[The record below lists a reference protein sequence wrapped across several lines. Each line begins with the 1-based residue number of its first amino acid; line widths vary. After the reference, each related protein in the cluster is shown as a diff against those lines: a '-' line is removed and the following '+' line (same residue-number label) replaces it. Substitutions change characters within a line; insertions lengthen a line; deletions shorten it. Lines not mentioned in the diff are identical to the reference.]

1 MSTTPT
7 PTPTPTVRT
16 QSNTDRTAN
25 DLKLWEQTTTAIAAN
40 AADLPQAEIPRTGLE
55 KLTDELRKLGVEQ
68 KLFMRQKQ
76 ETSQRIAEIH
86 SEGTKLVTL
95 LRVLVKQHYGNRS
108 EKLVEL
114 GVKPFRGRTKK
125 AAAAVKPSTTTGTT
139 PAVPVTPNPP
149 ATQ

>member
-1 MSTTPT
+1 MSTTE
-7 PTPTPTVRT
+7 RT
-16 QSNTDRTAN
+16 TSNTDRTAN
-25 DLKLWEQTTTAIAAN
+25 DLKLWEQTTIAIAAN
-40 AADLPQAEIPRTGLE
+40 ASDLPQAEIARTGLE

-86 SEGTKLVTL
+86 SEGTKLVTV

-114 GVKPFRGRTKK
+114 GVKPFRGRPKK
-125 AAAAVKPSTTTGTT
+125 VAAAVKPPTTTGTT
-139 PAVPVTPNPP
+139 PAVPATPNPP